1 MECLCNSSSLLL
13 GESETTITKDEDDLK
28 LEDSTTYVDSSSS
41 SLSTLEYP
49 EPTFSHSSSL
59 PKAGDASPSAIC
71 QRRKLSTAIAKSVE
85 SRHPL
90 LTGRPAV
97 VLLVS
102 PSLESMEHTKPP
114 RPQGLH
120 RSSTDPTPSFRT
132 EPPPLRLNAWAQPSA
147 ETFDVRGKHYKQDKK
162 KYPSKKAAF
171 TLLTVDMVYS
181 DRPICQ
187 GLCAHPTERFQQACK
202 RERETGITELPL
214 FVFAV
219 NLCIPGTKNYHQ
231 VSYFGISDMDEIERG
246 TTPFGR
252 LMQKFIFGESDQFR
266 NDTFKLIPRIVEG
279 NYVVRTAVG
288 TKPSIIGKKI
298 KQYYIRGDRYFEI
311 VVDISS
317 EPMAQRIVKLAL
329 GFAKFLV
336 VDIMYV
342 IEGNDEDTLP
352 ERIFGGVRL
361 RGIDFEKKDGKRAVK
376 PMQDDEE
383 DP

>member
-1 MECLCNSSSLLL
+1 M
-13 GESETTITKDEDDLK
+13 GAPETTRTKDEDDFK
-28 LEDSTTYVDSSSS
+28 LEDSTTYVNSSFS

-97 VLLVS
+97 VVSVS
-102 PSLESMEHTKPP
+102 PSLDCTKPP
-114 RPQGLH
+114 RPQGLD
-120 RSSTDPTPSFRT
+120 RTNTDPTVSFRT
-132 EPPPLRLNAWAQPSA
+132 EPPPLRLNAWAEPAA
-147 ETFDVRGKHYKQDKK
+147 ETFVVRGKHYTQDKK
-162 KYPSKKAAF
+162 KYPSKKSAF
-171 TLLTVDMVYS
+171 TLLTVDMVHS

-187 GLCAHPTERFQQACK
+187 GLCAHPNERFQQACK
-202 RERETGITELPL
+202 RERETGITELPPFL
-214 FVFAV
+214 FAV

-231 VSYFGISDMDEIERG
+231 VSYFGIPNMDEIERG

-252 LMQKFIFGESDQFR
+252 LMQKFIFGDSNQFR

-288 TKPSIIGKKI
+288 TKPTIIGKKI
-298 KQYYIRGDRYFEI
+298 QQYYIRGDRYFEI

-329 GFAKFLV
+329 GFAKTLV

-342 IEGNDEDTLP
+342 LEGNDEDTLP

-361 RGIDFEKKDGKRAVK
+361 RGIDFENKDGKRAVK
-376 PMQDDEE
+376 PMQDDE